1 MRWLFQLSLFHEAT
15 DALEG
20 IVRLFERLSLANIS
34 IELSTV
40 LTFARL
46 VRAGLVHLQRIPFA
60 QATGAGI
67 SDGLVYLC
75 RVPPRGA

>member
-1 MRWLFQLSLFHEAT
+1 MRWLFHLSLFHEAT

-20 IVRLFERLSLANIS
+20 IVLFERLSLANKS

-67 SDGLVYLC
+67 SDGLVYLF